1 MVNAR
6 DSKLQEEKWKKQ
18 FVDEVML
25 QKSIDPNTRVT
36 EKDLID
42 KWRKENK
49 TKEDIELDDL
59 IVQITET

>member
-25 QKSIDPNTRVT
+25 QKLIDPNTRVT

-49 TKEDIELDDL
+49 TKEDIELEDL